1 MTTVTTTSQQQQ
13 HHHPPTAALTANN
26 LALLNNGH
34 NEPSTRPRSGSN
46 ASKASDDSSDS
57 LSGARLTDDQVL
69 AALDALFFEKQS
81 NEAVVARATLSRL
94 EKSKSAAQSKA
105 KAAAAASVGDE
116 DGESNATNNN
126 NNNNNNN
133 VPSTSSLIL
142 PLLTEYERTIGVVNA
157 RLAERVMKN
166 YNLFVQGM
174 TKIHEMG
181 QDLHQSAVIC
191 KNGRRLVQ
199 QTKGALT
206 THGIIVVAKHRKRQL
221 YASICADLAEVQAI
235 LANERLL
242 RQALEE
248 GDFPKAIE
256 LCLAC
261 RESLRA
267 YEQFTCLASFGTYVQ
282 SSWELLQR
290 RLENAVRDVV
300 RSYDAL
306 AYERVLIAHRRMG
319 RGFHVLERL
328 QRQFIDTIND
338 QAKNALYAHVLQSER
353 NAERAEQLKM
363 MRFKELADALADQ
376 HFVACLHTILD
387 YLTALLITH
396 HRMTTWH
403 ARYVERQ
410 RERERELQ
418 AQQLARQQRRE
429 TLGDD
434 FDDEPTNDS
443 SSTDKQHNTSSS
455 SSSSSYMAANAVNG
469 SDGDSAFLNAVCTSL
484 VRFRKTMWD
493 KMQRKVNRIFL
504 FFFCFYEFEYV

>member
-1 MTTVTTTSQQQQ
+1 M
-13 HHHPPTAALTANN
+13 
-26 LALLNNGH
+26 
-34 NEPSTRPRSGSN
+34 
-46 ASKASDDSSDS
+46 
-57 LSGARLTDDQVL
+57 TDDQVL
-69 AALDALFFEKQS
+69 AALDALFFEKQP

-94 EKSKSAAQSKA
+94 EKSKSAATSSA
-105 KAAAAASVGDE
+105 RESDDDGAAA
-116 DGESNATNNN
+116 
-126 NNNNNNN
+126 
-133 VPSTSSLIL
+133 VPSTSALIA
-142 PLLTEYERTIGVVNA
+142 PLLAEYERTIGIVNA

-221 YASICADLAEVQAI
+221 YASICADLVEVQEI

-242 RQALEE
+242 REALEE
-248 GDFPKAIE
+248 GDYPKAIE

-261 RESLRA
+261 RDALRS

-306 AYERVLIAHRRMG
+306 AYERVLLAHRRMG

-353 NAERAEQLKM
+353 NADRAEQLKM

-387 YLTALLITH
+387 YLSALLITH

-403 ARYVERQ
+403 ARYVERL

-418 AQQLARQQRRE
+418 AQQLVRQQRRE

-434 FDDEPTNDS
+434 FDDEPSNVDGGAT
-443 SSTDKQHNTSSS
+443 STK
-455 SSSSSYMAANAVNG
+455 SYMAPNAVNG
-469 SDGDSAFLNAVCTSL
+469 SDGDAAFLAAVCTSL

-493 KMQRKVNRIFL
+493 KMQRKVTNERTNNSMFVVVV
-504 FFFCFYEFEYV
+504 CYE